1 MARSRRR
8 GVTRSSTLAP
18 GALAVVVPA
27 YRAAATVGDVI
38 TRVQAANPG
47 ATVLVV
53 DDGSD
58 DDTATHALAA
68 GAAVASHEQN
78 QGKGRA
84 LGSGLGAAVALEG
97 MRYVVTLDADGQ
109 HPPERIADLLAP
121 LMAGEADLV
130 VGARD
135 RDPRVMPAPRRLT
148 NWLSS
153 TLVSRAIG
161 TAVPDSQSGFR
172 AMTRA
177 VAAQVRPA
185 GQRYEFETE
194 FLFAAAAGGFRIGA
208 VPIPTVY
215 GTSVSHFR
223 SVGDTLAL
231 CRVFARHWR
240 QILAGGRA
248 SYVVRRAPGNHAD
261 GPTPDSRLPTP
272 ER

>member
-1 MARSRRR
+1 MARSRRH
-8 GVTRSSTLAP
+8 GVTRSSALAP
-18 GALAVVVPA
+18 GTLAVVVPA
-27 YRAAATVGDVI
+27 YRAAATVAEVI
-38 TRVQAANPG
+38 TRVQAASPG

-58 DDTATHALAA
+58 DDTASRALAA

-84 LGSGLGAAVALEG
+84 LGSGIGAAVALEG
-97 MRYVVTLDADGQ
+97 MQYVVTLDADGQ
-109 HPPERIADLLAP
+109 HPPEAIADLLAP
-121 LMAGEADLV
+121 LISGDADLV
-130 VGARD
+130 IGARQ
-135 RDPRVMPAPRRLT
+135 RDPRIMPAHRRFT

-153 TLVSRAIG
+153 TLVTRALG

-185 GQRYEFETE
+185 GRRYEFETE

-215 GTSVSHFR
+215 ENATSHFR
-223 SVGDTLAL
+223 SVRDTLAL
-231 CRVFARHWR
+231 CRVFSRHWR
-240 QILAGGRA
+240 VILAGARA
-248 SYVVRRAPGNHAD
+248 SEYHAN
-261 GPTPDSRLPTP
+261 GPTPDSRLPAH